1 MVEKIVRIASLCVVL
16 AGAETLHGIFR
27 AIVLVPS
34 MGKNNALKVS
44 IVSGSALAFA
54 VCFFLV
60 PGIGIKEPVALL
72 ATGLVLALFM
82 ASFDI
87 ILARKLLKLPWAMIW
102 RDFDPRTG
110 NYLSFG
116 LFFLI
121 FIPYAVMLLQQ
132 GYF

>member
-1 MVEKIVRIASLCVVL
+1 MIEKIVRIASLCVVL

-27 AIVLVPS
+27 TTILVPKI
-34 MGKNNALKVS
+34 GKENALKVS
-44 IVSGSALAFA
+44 IVSGSALAFV
-54 VCFFLV
+54 VCYFLV
-60 PGIGIKEPVALL
+60 PGIGIKEPVGLL

-87 ILARKLLKLPWAMIW
+87 ILARKLLKLPWPIVM

-116 LFFLI
+116 LLFLI
-121 FIPYAVMLLQQ
+121 FIPYAAMLLQ
-132 GYF
+132 